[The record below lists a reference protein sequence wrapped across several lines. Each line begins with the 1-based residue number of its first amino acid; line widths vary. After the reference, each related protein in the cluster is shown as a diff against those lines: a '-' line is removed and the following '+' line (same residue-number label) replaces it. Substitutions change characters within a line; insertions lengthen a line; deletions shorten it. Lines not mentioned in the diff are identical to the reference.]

1 MTNYEFSKLAIL
13 SNKAVDIIENV
24 FDELCKSETER
35 KIYKDLLTALIRNER
50 LSAALEMMDQMTY
63 NKNCN

>member
-13 SNKAVDIIENV
+13 SNKAVDTIEEI
-24 FDELCKSETER
+24 FDELCRSETER

-63 NKNCN
+63 NKDCN